1 MLATRMWFAT
11 AHRVVFLFAL
21 LAMAAPASAGPPKAA
36 IASAHPLATAAGM
49 AVLDAGGNAFDAAIA
64 VAATLAVVEPYGSG
78 LGGGGFFLLH
88 DERSGKDVVLD
99 AREMA
104 PAQSVPEM
112 FQNKKGEVVRDWAT
126 NGPLAAG
133 IPGIPAALAELAAR
147 YGLLALSESL
157 KPAIGFARDG
167 FPVDD
172 HYRRVTRQRI
182 EVLRRFTDS
191 SQTFLF
197 KGDVPALGT
206 MIRQQELAVTLERL
220 AQQGHD
226 GFYAGEFAQRLVDA
240 VTEAGGIWSRED
252 LAKYRVIERAPLIGN
267 FRGARIVTVPPP
279 SAGGVALIAML
290 NMLDAGGYAASAGA
304 MRDHLIVEVMRRAF
318 RDRAQ
323 FLGDPDFVSVPV
335 TELTSMDHAKKLIA
349 GFDRSRATPSNT
361 LGPISPPPNQGENT
375 THFSILDREGNR
387 VSATLSI
394 NLAFGSGYM
403 VPGTGI
409 LLNNEMDDFSS
420 APGTA
425 NAYGLIGS
433 TANAIAPGKRPLSS
447 MAPTFIEYNDRVAI
461 LGTPGG
467 SRIPGMVLT
476 TLLSVLDADELAQA
490 LAAPRFHHQ
499 YLPDAVETEPEY
511 FGSDRARQ
519 LRARNH
525 IVTSTGR
532 NYGNVQI
539 VVWEKTSGRVMAA
552 SDPRGGG
559 SAQTK

>member
-11 AHRVVFLFAL
+11 AHRVVFLFVL

-64 VAATLAVVEPYGSG
+64 VAATLAVVEPYASG

-104 PAQSVPEM
+104 PTQSVPEM

-147 YGLLALSESL
+147 YGQLALSESL

-220 AQQGHD
+220 TQQGHD

-252 LAKYRVIERAPLIGN
+252 LAKYRVIERAPLIGTN
-267 FRGARIVTVPPP
+267 
-279 SAGGVALIAML
+279 
-290 NMLDAGGYAASAGA
+290 
-304 MRDHLIVEVMRRAF
+304 
-318 RDRAQ
+318 
-323 FLGDPDFVSVPV
+323 
-335 TELTSMDHAKKLIA
+335 
-349 GFDRSRATPSNT
+349 
-361 LGPISPPPNQGENT
+361 
-375 THFSILDREGNR
+375 
-387 VSATLSI
+387 
-394 NLAFGSGYM
+394 
-403 VPGTGI
+403 
-409 LLNNEMDDFSS
+409 S
-420 APGTA
+420 APAG
-425 NAYGLIGS
+425 
-433 TANAIAPGKRPLSS
+433 
-447 MAPTFIEYNDRVAI
+447 
-461 LGTPGG
+461 
-467 SRIPGMVLT
+467 
-476 TLLSVLDADELAQA
+476 
-490 LAAPRFHHQ
+490 
-499 YLPDAVETEPEY
+499 
-511 FGSDRARQ
+511 
-519 LRARNH
+519 
-525 IVTSTGR
+525 
-532 NYGNVQI
+532 
-539 VVWEKTSGRVMAA
+539 
-552 SDPRGGG
+552 
-559 SAQTK
+559 

>member
-11 AHRVVFLFAL
+11 AHRVVFLCVL
-21 LAMAAPASAGPPKAA
+21 LAMAASASAGPPKAA

-64 VAATLAVVEPYGSG
+64 VAATLAVVEPYASG

-147 YGLLALSESL
+147 YGQLALSESL

-172 HYRRVTRQRI
+172 HYRQVTRQRI

-220 AQQGHD
+220 TQQGHD

-304 MRDHLIVEVMRRAF
+304 VRDHLIVEVMRRAF

-335 TELTSMDHAKKLIA
+335 TELTSMDHARKLIA

-447 MAPTFIEYNDRVAI
+447 MTPTFIEYNDRVAI

-467 SRIPGMVLT
+467 SRIPGMMLT

-539 VVWEKTSGRVMAA
+539 VVWEKTAGRVMAA